1 MTADR
6 ARPLA
11 SLVLLSIIPM
21 IAGALLAPQ
30 IYNLLAWLGQHVDLG
45 PHLTNPKFKRV
56 LSRCVLIVAVLLFY
70 PAIRLSGITSFRDLG
85 WSRDPHRWRAIAAW
99 YLAGAALMAAIYAG
113 CDFAGA
119 LQFQPRSTDLGYTLA
134 TWGALFVGSLFIGIF
149 EETFFRGYVFGV
161 FRPRLNFWAAAVVAS
176 AIFAVVHLARPA
188 APEGLDP
195 THWLAGIRMLPHITD
210 GVEARYLAPSM
221 ANLFLMGILFCIL
234 YVRAGN
240 IYPAIGLHGG
250 WVFAMGLGTYL
261 FDRNGDR
268 MGAWLGSSET
278 IAMTWLGT
286 AVVAACIV
294 AALVIPIRK
303 AESVGAA

>member
-1 MTADR
+1 MTSDR
-6 ARPLA
+6 ARPFA
-11 SLVLLSIIPM
+11 SLALLLIAPM
-21 IAGALLAPQ
+21 ILGALLAPQ
-30 IYNLLAWLGQHVDLG
+30 IYNLLVWLGQSVDLG
-45 PHLTNPKFKRV
+45 PHLSNPKFKRV

-70 PAIRLSGITSFRDLG
+70 PAVRLSGVTSFRDLG
-85 WSRDPHRWRAIAAW
+85 WSRDPRRWRTIAAW
-99 YLAGAALMAAIYAG
+99 YIAGAALMAAIYTG
-113 CDFAGA
+113 CDLAGA
-119 LQFQPRSTDLGYTLA
+119 LYFKPRSPEIGRALA
-134 TWGALFVGSLFIGIF
+134 ELGALFVGSLFIGIF

-161 FRPRLNFWAAAVVAS
+161 FRPRLNFWAAAVAAS

-221 ANLFLMGILFCIL
+221 ANLFLMGMLFCIL
-234 YVRAGN
+234 YVRAGS

-250 WVFAMGLGTYL
+250 WVWAMGIGTYL

-268 MGAWLGSSET
+268 LGAWLGPSET

-286 AVVAACIV
+286 AVVVVCIV
-294 AALVIPIRK
+294 AALMIPIRK